1 MWFEVTSHEFYTRGS
16 RRSPP
21 SCHDYPKQCEVLQGL
36 IYAES
41 YRCHAGGTGP
51 VSELR
56 YLQWRAFLVLFKTA
70 NIFKRLRC

>member
-36 IYAES
+36 DMRNLID
-41 YRCHAGGTGP
+41 RCHAGGTGP
-51 VSELR
+51 FSL
-56 YLQWRAFLVLFKTA
+56 
-70 NIFKRLRC
+70 